1 MEEILTLSSDLIFKI
16 DQNLQ
21 ILYVNEI
28 FLKETKFRLDEL
40 IQTPIHSVIF
50 PGDHKLFDQLITQ
63 IKLDSKVSSTK
74 MRFQKKNGDLIQ
86 VNLNLSGEINIKNQF
101 IAFLGVAKDITP
113 LYDAEMKIIKD
124 QSFLKNLIDH
134 NPYGIAMYNAQGQF
148 LSGNQSLLKI
158 LDIFPSKKYRLFED
172 PFFNDPNVETNFNR
186 IKSGEILRFDKVKSD
201 GKFLSIT
208 LFPIF
213 QEGIKIKVLQ
223 NIIGM
228 YSDKTTQVKAEE
240 EIVRRKI
247 ELETILENANEGF
260 LMLNSDRILTKVNT
274 EFCLM
279 VKREK
284 KDLIGHKLEEIL
296 SEESKNEF
304 NLQIQEWKRVNSF
317 LWTAEVKL
325 PDRDVITCLIRGKV
339 LYNEK
344 KEMIGGFAMVSNLT
358 DQIQA
363 VEEIRKK
370 ELQLQQIQKVEAI
383 GRLAGGIAHD
393 FNNILTVINGYSD
406 LILESIDKEFEFREE
421 LEEISEA
428 GKRAKHLTSQLLNY
442 SRKGNVVLQNLDLNY
457 IIINLQKM
465 LQRLIGENFKLKT
478 ILSQPLGSILG
489 DSHQMEQ
496 VIMNLCVNARDA
508 MPYGG
513 ELIIETDNFTLT
525 PQFKLSHSF
534 IPNNCPIGEYILL
547 KISDT
552 GSGMSEE
559 TIAHIFEPFFTT
571 KEEGKGTGLGLS
583 VVFGIIQNIHGFI
596 NVQSELGKGTTFNI
610 YIPQKS
616 QEKFEISKETPLS
629 ESLSGSGHILV
640 AEDEAPVR
648 NIIKKVLQ
656 QHGYFITTVN
666 DGKEALDFLKNPK
679 NKIDLL
685 VSDVVMPK
693 IGGKELISLVRKTL
707 PNLKIL
713 LISGYL
719 DFHGI
724 EKEIV
729 DKKIEFMQKPFDL
742 REFLIKIKQLLYNKS

>member
-1 MEEILTLSSDLIFKI
+1 
-16 DQNLQ
+16 
-21 ILYVNEI
+21 
-28 FLKETKFRLDEL
+28 
-40 IQTPIHSVIF
+40 
-50 PGDHKLFDQLITQ
+50 
-63 IKLDSKVSSTK
+63 
-74 MRFQKKNGDLIQ
+74 
-86 VNLNLSGEINIKNQF
+86 
-101 IAFLGVAKDITP
+101 
-113 LYDAEMKIIKD
+113 
-124 QSFLKNLIDH
+124 
-134 NPYGIAMYNAQGQF
+134 
-148 LSGNQSLLKI
+148 
-158 LDIFPSKKYRLFED
+158 
-172 PFFNDPNVETNFNR
+172 
-186 IKSGEILRFDKVKSD
+186 
-201 GKFLSIT
+201 
-208 LFPIF
+208 
-213 QEGIKIKVLQ
+213 
-223 NIIGM
+223 
-228 YSDKTTQVKAEE
+228 
-240 EIVRRKI
+240 
-247 ELETILENANEGF
+247 
-260 LMLNSDRILTKVNT
+260 
-274 EFCLM
+274 
-279 VKREK
+279 
-284 KDLIGHKLEEIL
+284 IGHKLEEIL